1 MKKGLFVV
9 WGALLMGLPFVMG
22 CDQSATELEATAP
35 TGVSSEEEAIRYFAA
50 NDEFVLNDEQTL
62 DDQSL
67 EPFDY
72 GTFGKITAEIT
83 PLRFGRFITGV
94 SRTIDVDFDTG
105 DTIAVAHV
113 TKEVTG
119 VLKIRGIGAAGDTV
133 IVEKP
138 FADTFVRNIIF
149 KRIARETRRFW
160 MNWLPVA
167 SSLVEGGSSPS
178 SNITITELTVYLP
191 NGGTV
196 VVTDPES
203 YFLRYRWVN
212 LFQGGRIGSPVFPGW
227 NNDVPEFFAGQPMK
241 LQVKLESAALDTDI
255 VVLRYGFGFGYKR
268 RVRLDMVSEEITDGL
283 YTRVYETSQTRPVF
297 CHFHRGFFNMAVV
310 GMTKETLFDDVA
322 PYAVSIWG
330 VPYRVL

>member
-35 TGVSSEEEAIRYFAA
+35 IGVSSEEEAIRYFAA

-94 SRTIDVDFDTG
+94 SRAIDVDFDTG